1 MRFLITL
8 VFSAIW
14 VFSADLPAP
23 PPGSA
28 PPGGSDEAK
37 VKLGDTR
44 FKVEALLGE
53 VEALDPVD
61 RLRTRVCF
69 KRCTIIFESGKVV
82 QLPVMRSPE
91 ELAKLGQE
99 KAKAEKDRAA
109 AAQAKKESQER
120 SDQAEKALA
129 DKPPVRR
136 TKADHDRA
144 KALNPAARLAMKYQ
158 PSPAAKGAP
167 VMVKDFSMTVLSET
181 AGVVSSARS
190 IGGGGGVFAYSYPV
204 GCKIKLTLLN
214 KSEEGLRLPSVR
226 LVFSKDGSTE
236 EIQVKLKNSDSFM
249 DKGVPCQFVA
259 ELSFT
264 GRGMNLDQLS
274 DFDRV
279 TISLVSNK
287 EEIKLDRPLW
297 LAAGVK

>member
-1 MRFLITL
+1 MRFLIPL
-8 VFSAIW
+8 ILSAILA
-14 VFSADLPAP
+14 FSADLPTP
-23 PPGSA
+23 PAGSA
-28 PPGGSDEAK
+28 PPAGSDEAK

-61 RLRTRVCF
+61 RLRTRICF

-82 QLPVMRSPE
+82 QLPVMRSLE

-99 KAKAEKDRAA
+99 KAKAEK
-109 AAQAKKESQER
+109 ESQER
-120 SDQAEKALA
+120 KEQAEKALA

-144 KALNPAARLAMKYQ
+144 KALNPAARSAMKYQ
-158 PSPAAKGAP
+158 SSPAAKGAP
-167 VMVKDFSMTVLSET
+167 VMVKDFSMTVVSET
-181 AGVVSSARS
+181 AGVVSSAAR

-236 EIQVKLKNSDSFM
+236 EIKVKLKNTDSFM
-249 DKGVPCQFVA
+249 DKGVPCQFDA
-259 ELSFT
+259 EVSFT
-264 GRGMNLDQLS
+264 GRAMNLDQLS

>member
-91 ELAKLGQE
+91 
-99 KAKAEKDRAA
+99 
-109 AAQAKKESQER
+109 
-120 SDQAEKALA
+120 
-129 DKPPVRR
+129 
-136 TKADHDRA
+136 
-144 KALNPAARLAMKYQ
+144 
-158 PSPAAKGAP
+158 
-167 VMVKDFSMTVLSET
+167 
-181 AGVVSSARS
+181 
-190 IGGGGGVFAYSYPV
+190 
-204 GCKIKLTLLN
+204 
-214 KSEEGLRLPSVR
+214 
-226 LVFSKDGSTE
+226 
-236 EIQVKLKNSDSFM
+236 
-249 DKGVPCQFVA
+249 VA
-259 ELSFT
+259 EY
-264 GRGMNLDQLS
+264 G
-274 DFDRV
+274 V
-279 TISLVSNK
+279 
-287 EEIKLDRPLW
+287 RPL
-297 LAAGVK
+297 LVRC